1 MPVTHDFEYR
11 RPQTM
16 DELVTLLSQY
26 QNKAVILAGGTDL
39 ALELKED
46 LHRPEMVIDIKGLN
60 DLKGIEVIDGTLH
73 IGALVTFS
81 DMLASEL
88 LKRQYHLLWESASCV
103 ASVGIRNRATMIGN
117 ICSAVPCMDSAPPLL
132 CYNAEVV
139 LHSQAGERVIP
150 IGEWFLA
157 PRTTQR
163 RADELVTWIR
173 IPLVTQEHSG
183 VFVKLGR
190 YQGEDLAQA
199 NLAILITADLEYRI
213 SYGSVA
219 PIPLRATAIEE
230 YLRGKVPEPET
241 LRHAAEMVEAV
252 VSPITDVRASREY
265 RMHLCKIMLQRGL
278 AAAYDRLSGKFV
290 EQRSLLGG

>member
-11 RPQTM
+11 RPQKL
-16 DELVTLLSQY
+16 DELVALLSQY
-26 QNKAVILAGGTDL
+26 QNKAAILAGGTDL
-39 ALELKED
+39 ALELKEG
-46 LHRPEMVIDIKGLN
+46 LRRPEMVVDIKGLA
-60 DLKGIEVIDGTLH
+60 DLKRIEVIDGTLH

-132 CYNAEVV
+132 CYDAEVV
-139 LHSQAGERVIP
+139 LFSQNGERVIL
-150 IGEWFLA
+150 ISDWFLA
-157 PRTTQR
+157 PRKTQR
-163 RADELVTWIR
+163 RADELVTEIR
-173 IPLVTQEHSG
+173 IPLVTQEHAD

-190 YQGEDLAQA
+190 YQGEDLAQV
-199 NLAILITADLEYRI
+199 NLAILLTADLDYRI

-219 PIPLRATAIEE
+219 PIPLRATAVEE

-241 LRHAAEMVEAV
+241 LCQAVEMVEEV
-252 VSPITDVRASREY
+252 VSPITDIRASREY
-265 RMHLCKIMLQRGL
+265 RMHICKVMLQRGL
-278 AAAYDRLSGKFV
+278 AAAYDRLSGKHV
-290 EQRSLLGG
+290 VQRLLLGG